1 MLHDET
7 CGTENMMT
15 YHQDA
20 AAICRKLGDAVLSS
34 IGKVVIGK
42 EIPAK
47 KMLICLLAGGHVL
60 LEDVPGIGKT
70 TLVHALAKSVRLD
83 FQRIQFTPDLMPSD
97 VTGFNMYNP
106 KIADFEFREGAVNTQ
121 ILLADEIN
129 RSSPRTQSAL
139 LEAMQEGQVT
149 VEGTTYR
156 LPPPFMVM
164 ATHNPVENVGTY
176 PLPEAQMDRF
186 MMRISIG
193 YPSMEEEM
201 EIIST
206 NAMRRIQK
214 DVDVVAEADVISW
227 LREQVPQV
235 EVSNDVKRYILNLT
249 RKTREDETIELGVSP
264 RAAQMLYSAAQTL
277 ALLNGR
283 QYVIPE
289 DVQTLLHDVLDHRII
304 LTPQS
309 RGRGI
314 TAHDVVGD
322 ILKSTAVPR

>member
-1 MLHDET
+1 MSLHQE
-7 CGTENMMT
+7 
-15 YHQDA
+15 A
-20 AAICRKLGDAVLSS
+20 AAICRKLGDDVLSS
-34 IGKVVIGK
+34 IGHVVVGK
-42 EIPAK
+42 EVPAK

-106 KIADFEFREGAVNTQ
+106 KTAEFEFREGAVNTQ

-149 VEGTTYR
+149 VEGVTYP
-156 LPPPFMVM
+156 LPKPFMVM
-164 ATHNPVENVGTY
+164 ATQNPVENVGTY

-193 YPSMEEEM
+193 YPSVEEEM

-214 DVDVVAEADVISW
+214 DVNVVAEKEVITW
-227 LREQVPQV
+227 LREQIPQV
-235 EVSNDVKRYILNLT
+235 EVTEEVKRYMLDIT
-249 RKTREDETIELGVSP
+249 RKTREEDLIELGVSP
-264 RAAQMLYSAAQTL
+264 RAGQMLFSAAQTL

-283 QYVIPE
+283 SYVVPE
-289 DVQTLLHDVLDHRII
+289 DVQALVHDVLDHRII
-304 LTPQS
+304 LKPQS

-314 TAHDVVGD
+314 TTHEVIAD
-322 ILKSTAVPR
+322 IVNTTVVPR

>member
-1 MLHDET
+1 MSLHQE
-7 CGTENMMT
+7 
-15 YHQDA
+15 A
-20 AAICRKLGDAVLSS
+20 AAICRKLGDDVLSS
-34 IGKVVIGK
+34 IGHVVVGK
-42 EIPAK
+42 EVPAK

-70 TLVHALAKSVRLD
+70 TLVHALAKSVRSD

-106 KIADFEFREGAVNTQ
+106 KTAEFEFREGAVNTQ

-149 VEGTTYR
+149 VEGVTYP
-156 LPPPFMVM
+156 LPKPFMVM
-164 ATHNPVENVGTY
+164 ATQNPVENVGTY

-193 YPSMEEEM
+193 YPSVEEEM

-214 DVDVVAEADVISW
+214 DVNVVAEKEVISW
-227 LREQVPQV
+227 LREQIPQV
-235 EVSNDVKRYILNLT
+235 EVTEEVKRYMLDIT
-249 RKTREDETIELGVSP
+249 RKTREEDLIELGVSP
-264 RAAQMLYSAAQTL
+264 RAGQMLFSAAQTL

-283 QYVIPE
+283 SYVVPE
-289 DVQTLLHDVLDHRII
+289 DVQALVHDVLDHRII
-304 LTPQS
+304 LKPQS

-314 TAHDVVGD
+314 TTHEVIAD
-322 ILKSTAVPR
+322 IVNNTVVPR

>member
-1 MLHDET
+1 MSLHQE
-7 CGTENMMT
+7 
-15 YHQDA
+15 A
-20 AAICRKLGDAVLSS
+20 AAICRKLGDDVLNS
-34 IGKVVIGK
+34 IGHVVVGK
-42 EIPAK
+42 EVPAK

-106 KIADFEFREGAVNTQ
+106 KTAEFEFREGAVNTQ

-149 VEGTTYR
+149 VEGVTYP
-156 LPPPFMVM
+156 LPKPFMVM
-164 ATHNPVENVGTY
+164 ATQNPVENVGTY

-193 YPSMEEEM
+193 YPSVEEEM

-214 DVDVVAEADVISW
+214 DVNVVAEKEVITW
-227 LREQVPQV
+227 LREQIPQV
-235 EVSNDVKRYILNLT
+235 EVTEEVKRYMLDIT
-249 RKTREDETIELGVSP
+249 RKTREEDLIELGVSP
-264 RAAQMLYSAAQTL
+264 RAGQMLFSAAQTL

-283 QYVIPE
+283 SYVVPE
-289 DVQTLLHDVLDHRII
+289 DVQALVHDVLDHRII
-304 LTPQS
+304 LKPQS

-314 TAHDVVGD
+314 TTHEVIAD
-322 ILKSTAVPR
+322 IVNNTVVPR

>member
-1 MLHDET
+1 MSLHQE
-7 CGTENMMT
+7 
-15 YHQDA
+15 A
-20 AAICRKLGDAVLSS
+20 AAICRKLGDDVLSS
-34 IGKVVIGK
+34 IGHVVVGK
-42 EIPAK
+42 EVPAK

-106 KIADFEFREGAVNTQ
+106 KTAEFEFREGAVNTQ

-149 VEGTTYR
+149 VEGVTYP
-156 LPPPFMVM
+156 LPKPFMVM
-164 ATHNPVENVGTY
+164 ATQNPVENVGTY

-193 YPSMEEEM
+193 YPSVEEEM

-214 DVDVVAEADVISW
+214 DVNVVAEKEVISW
-227 LREQVPQV
+227 LREQIPQV
-235 EVSNDVKRYILNLT
+235 EVMEEVKRYMLDIT
-249 RKTREDETIELGVSP
+249 RKTREEDLIELGVSP
-264 RAAQMLYSAAQTL
+264 RAGQMLFSAAQTL

-283 QYVIPE
+283 SYVVPE
-289 DVQTLLHDVLDHRII
+289 DVQALVHDVLDHRII
-304 LTPQS
+304 LKPQS

-314 TAHDVVGD
+314 TTHEVIAD
-322 ILKSTAVPR
+322 IVNNTVVPR

>member
-1 MLHDET
+1 MSLHQE
-7 CGTENMMT
+7 
-15 YHQDA
+15 A
-20 AAICRKLGDAVLSS
+20 AAICRKLGDDVLSS
-34 IGKVVIGK
+34 IGHVVVGK
-42 EIPAK
+42 EVPAK

-106 KIADFEFREGAVNTQ
+106 KTAEFEFREGAVNTQ

-149 VEGTTYR
+149 VEGVTYP
-156 LPPPFMVM
+156 LPKPFMVM
-164 ATHNPVENVGTY
+164 ATQNPVENVGTY

-193 YPSMEEEM
+193 YPSVEEEM

-214 DVDVVAEADVISW
+214 DVNVVAEKEVISW
-227 LREQVPQV
+227 LREQIPQV
-235 EVSNDVKRYILNLT
+235 EVTEEVKRYMLDIT
-249 RKTREDETIELGVSP
+249 RKTREEDLIELGVRP
-264 RAAQMLYSAAQTL
+264 RAGQMLFSAAQTL

-283 QYVIPE
+283 SYVVPE
-289 DVQTLLHDVLDHRII
+289 DVQALVHDVLDHRII
-304 LTPQS
+304 LKPQS

-314 TAHDVVGD
+314 TTHEVIAD
-322 ILKSTAVPR
+322 IVNNTVVPR

>member
-1 MLHDET
+1 MSLHQEAT
-7 CGTENMMT
+7 
-15 YHQDA
+15 
-20 AAICRKLGDAVLSS
+20 AICRKLGDDVLAS
-34 IGKVVIGK
+34 IGRVVIGK
-42 EIPAK
+42 DIPAK

-106 KIADFEFREGAVNTQ
+106 KTAEFEFREGAVNTQ

-149 VEGTTYR
+149 VEGVTYV
-156 LPPPFMVM
+156 LPKPFMVM
-164 ATHNPVENVGTY
+164 ATQNPVENVGTY

-193 YPSMEEEM
+193 YPSLQEEM

-214 DVDVVAEADVISW
+214 DVNVVAEAEVISW
-227 LREQVPQV
+227 LREQIPQV
-235 EVSNDVKRYILNLT
+235 EVTEEVKRYMLTIT
-249 RKTREDETIELGVSP
+249 RKTREEDLIELGVSP
-264 RAAQMLYSAAQTL
+264 RAAQMLYSATQTL

-283 QYVIPE
+283 AYVVPE
-289 DVQTLLHDVLDHRII
+289 DVQALVHDVLDHRII
-304 LTPQS
+304 LKPQS

-314 TAHDVVGD
+314 TAHDVIAD
-322 ILKSTAVPR
+322 ILKNTVVPR

>member
-1 MLHDET
+1 MSLHQE
-7 CGTENMMT
+7 
-15 YHQDA
+15 A
-20 AAICRKLGDAVLSS
+20 AAICRKLGDDVLSS
-34 IGKVVIGK
+34 IGHVVVGK
-42 EIPAK
+42 EVPAK

-106 KIADFEFREGAVNTQ
+106 KTAEFEFREGAVNTQ

-149 VEGTTYR
+149 VEGVTYP
-156 LPPPFMVM
+156 LPKPFMVM
-164 ATHNPVENVGTY
+164 ATQNPVENVGTY

-193 YPSMEEEM
+193 YPSVEEEM

-214 DVDVVAEADVISW
+214 DVNVVAEKEVITW
-227 LREQVPQV
+227 LREQIPQV
-235 EVSNDVKRYILNLT
+235 EVTEEVKRYMLDIT
-249 RKTREDETIELGVSP
+249 RKTREEDLIELGVSP
-264 RAAQMLYSAAQTL
+264 RAGQMLFSAAQTL

-283 QYVIPE
+283 SYVVPE
-289 DVQTLLHDVLDHRII
+289 DVQALVHDVLDHRII
-304 LTPQS
+304 LKPQS

-314 TAHDVVGD
+314 TTHEVIAD
-322 ILKSTAVPR
+322 IVNNTVVPR

>member
-1 MLHDET
+1 MSLHQE
-7 CGTENMMT
+7 
-15 YHQDA
+15 A
-20 AAICRKLGDAVLSS
+20 AAICRKLGDDVLTS
-34 IGKVVIGK
+34 IGHVVVGK
-42 EIPAK
+42 EVPAK

-106 KIADFEFREGAVNTQ
+106 KTAEFEFREGAVNTQ

-149 VEGTTYR
+149 VEGVTYP
-156 LPPPFMVM
+156 LPKPFMVM
-164 ATHNPVENVGTY
+164 ATQNPVENVGTY

-193 YPSMEEEM
+193 YPSVEEEM

-214 DVDVVAEADVISW
+214 DVNVVAEKEVITW
-227 LREQVPQV
+227 LREQIPQV
-235 EVSNDVKRYILNLT
+235 EVTEEIKRYMLDIT
-249 RKTREDETIELGVSP
+249 RKTREEDLIELGVSP
-264 RAAQMLYSAAQTL
+264 RAGQMLFSAAQTL

-283 QYVIPE
+283 SYVVPE
-289 DVQTLLHDVLDHRII
+289 DVQALVHDVLDHRII
-304 LTPQS
+304 LKPQS

-314 TAHDVVGD
+314 TTHEVIAD
-322 ILKSTAVPR
+322 IVNTTVVPR

>member
-1 MLHDET
+1 MSLHQE
-7 CGTENMMT
+7 
-15 YHQDA
+15 A
-20 AAICRKLGDAVLSS
+20 AAICRKLGDDVLSS
-34 IGKVVIGK
+34 IGHVVVGK
-42 EIPAK
+42 EVPAK

-106 KIADFEFREGAVNTQ
+106 KTAEFEFREGAVNTQ

-149 VEGTTYR
+149 VEGVTYP
-156 LPPPFMVM
+156 LPKPFMVM
-164 ATHNPVENVGTY
+164 ATQNPVENVGTY

-193 YPSMEEEM
+193 YPSVEEEM

-214 DVDVVAEADVISW
+214 DVNVVAEKEVISW
-227 LREQVPQV
+227 LREQIPQV
-235 EVSNDVKRYILNLT
+235 EVTEEVKRYMLDIT
-249 RKTREDETIELGVSP
+249 RKTREEDLIELGVSP
-264 RAAQMLYSAAQTL
+264 RAGHMLFSAAQTL

-283 QYVIPE
+283 SYVVPD
-289 DVQTLLHDVLDHRII
+289 DVQVLVHDVLDHRII
-304 LTPQS
+304 LKPQS

-314 TAHDVVGD
+314 TTHEVIAD
-322 ILKSTAVPR
+322 IVNNTVVPR

>member
-1 MLHDET
+1 MSLHQE
-7 CGTENMMT
+7 
-15 YHQDA
+15 A
-20 AAICRKLGDAVLSS
+20 AAICRKLGDDVLTS
-34 IGKVVIGK
+34 IGHVVVGK
-42 EIPAK
+42 EVPAK

-106 KIADFEFREGAVNTQ
+106 KTAEFEFREGAVNTQ

-149 VEGTTYR
+149 VEGVTYP
-156 LPPPFMVM
+156 LPKPFMVM
-164 ATHNPVENVGTY
+164 ATQNPVENVGTY

-193 YPSMEEEM
+193 YPSVEEEM

-214 DVDVVAEADVISW
+214 DVNVVAEKEVITW
-227 LREQVPQV
+227 LREQIPQV
-235 EVSNDVKRYILNLT
+235 EVTEEVKRYMLDIT
-249 RKTREDETIELGVSP
+249 RKTREEDLIELGVSP
-264 RAAQMLYSAAQTL
+264 RAGQMLFSAAQTL

-283 QYVIPE
+283 SYVVPE
-289 DVQTLLHDVLDHRII
+289 DVQALVHDVLDHRII
-304 LTPQS
+304 LKPQS

-314 TAHDVVGD
+314 TTHEVIAD
-322 ILKSTAVPR
+322 IVNTTVVPR

>member
-1 MLHDET
+1 MSLHQE
-7 CGTENMMT
+7 
-15 YHQDA
+15 A
-20 AAICRKLGDAVLSS
+20 AAICRKLGDDVLSS
-34 IGKVVIGK
+34 IGHVVVGK
-42 EIPAK
+42 EVPAK

-106 KIADFEFREGAVNTQ
+106 KTAEFEFREGAVNTQ

-149 VEGTTYR
+149 VEGVTYP
-156 LPPPFMVM
+156 LPKPFMVM
-164 ATHNPVENVGTY
+164 ATQNPVENVGTY

-193 YPSMEEEM
+193 YPSVEEEM

-214 DVDVVAEADVISW
+214 DVNVVAEKEVISW
-227 LREQVPQV
+227 LREQIPQV
-235 EVSNDVKRYILNLT
+235 EVTEEVKRYMLDIT
-249 RKTREDETIELGVSP
+249 RKTREEDLIELGVSP
-264 RAAQMLYSAAQTL
+264 RAGQMLFSAAQTL

-283 QYVIPE
+283 SYVVPE
-289 DVQTLLHDVLDHRII
+289 DVQVLVHDVLDHRII
-304 LTPQS
+304 LKPQS

-314 TAHDVVGD
+314 TTHEVIAD
-322 ILKSTAVPR
+322 IVNNTVVPR

>member
-1 MLHDET
+1 MSLHQE
-7 CGTENMMT
+7 
-15 YHQDA
+15 A
-20 AAICRKLGDAVLSS
+20 AAICRKLGDDVLTS
-34 IGKVVIGK
+34 IGHVVVGK
-42 EIPAK
+42 EVPAK

-83 FQRIQFTPDLMPSD
+83 FHRIQFTPDLMPSD

-106 KIADFEFREGAVNTQ
+106 KTAEFEFREGAVNTQ

-149 VEGTTYR
+149 VEGVTYP
-156 LPPPFMVM
+156 LPKPFMVM
-164 ATHNPVENVGTY
+164 ATQNPVENVGTY

-193 YPSMEEEM
+193 YPSVEEEM

-214 DVDVVAEADVISW
+214 DVNVVAEKEVITW
-227 LREQVPQV
+227 LREQIPQV
-235 EVSNDVKRYILNLT
+235 EVTEEVKRYMLDIT
-249 RKTREDETIELGVSP
+249 RKTREEDLIELGVSP
-264 RAAQMLYSAAQTL
+264 RAGQMLFSAAQTL

-283 QYVIPE
+283 SYVVPE
-289 DVQTLLHDVLDHRII
+289 DVQALVHDVLDHRII
-304 LTPQS
+304 LKPQS

-314 TAHDVVGD
+314 TTHEVIAD
-322 ILKSTAVPR
+322 IVNTTVVPR

>member
-1 MLHDET
+1 MSLHQE
-7 CGTENMMT
+7 
-15 YHQDA
+15 A
-20 AAICRKLGDAVLSS
+20 ASICRKLGDDVLAS
-34 IGKVVIGK
+34 IGHVVIAK

-106 KIADFEFREGAVNTQ
+106 KTAEFEFREGAVNTQ

-149 VEGTTYR
+149 VEGVTYA
-156 LPPPFMVM
+156 LPKPFMVM
-164 ATHNPVENVGTY
+164 ATQNPVENVGTY

-214 DVDVVAEADVISW
+214 DVNVVAEKEVISW
-227 LREQVPQV
+227 LREQIPQV
-235 EVSNDVKRYILNLT
+235 DVTDEVKRYMLTIT
-249 RKTREDETIELGVSP
+249 RKTREEDLIELGVSP
-264 RAAQMLYSAAQTL
+264 RAGQMLFSAAQTL

-283 QYVIPE
+283 SYVIPE
-289 DVQTLLHDVLDHRII
+289 DVQALVHDVLDHRII
-304 LTPQS
+304 LKPQS

-314 TAHDVVGD
+314 TTHEVIAD
-322 ILKSTAVPR
+322 IMNNTVVPR

>member
-1 MLHDET
+1 MSLHQE
-7 CGTENMMT
+7 
-15 YHQDA
+15 A
-20 AAICRKLGDAVLSS
+20 ASICRKLGDDVLAS
-34 IGKVVIGK
+34 IGRVVIGK

-106 KIADFEFREGAVNTQ
+106 KTAEFEFREGAVNTQ

-149 VEGTTYR
+149 VEGVTYA
-156 LPPPFMVM
+156 LPKPFMVM
-164 ATHNPVENVGTY
+164 ATQNPVENVGTY

-214 DVDVVAEADVISW
+214 DVNVVAEKEVISW
-227 LREQVPQV
+227 LREQIPQV
-235 EVSNDVKRYILNLT
+235 DVTDEVKRYMLAIT
-249 RKTREDETIELGVSP
+249 RKTREEDLIELGVSP
-264 RAAQMLYSAAQTL
+264 RAGQMLFSAAQTL

-283 QYVIPE
+283 TYVIPE
-289 DVQTLLHDVLDHRII
+289 DVQALVHDVLDHRII
-304 LTPQS
+304 LKPQS

-314 TAHDVVGD
+314 TTHEVIAD
-322 ILKSTAVPR
+322 IMNNTVVPR

>member
-1 MLHDET
+1 MLLP
-7 CGTENMMT
+7 
-15 YHQDA
+15 
-20 AAICRKLGDAVLSS
+20 I
-34 IGKVVIGK
+34 K
-42 EIPAK
+42 EVPAK

-106 KIADFEFREGAVNTQ
+106 KTAEFEFREGAVNTQ

-149 VEGTTYR
+149 VEGVTYP
-156 LPPPFMVM
+156 LPKPFMVM
-164 ATHNPVENVGTY
+164 ATQNPVENVGTY

-193 YPSMEEEM
+193 YPSVEEEM

-214 DVDVVAEADVISW
+214 DVNVVAEKEVISW
-227 LREQVPQV
+227 LREQIPQV
-235 EVSNDVKRYILNLT
+235 EVTEEVKRYMLDIT
-249 RKTREDETIELGVSP
+249 RKTREEDLIELGVSP
-264 RAAQMLYSAAQTL
+264 RAGQMLFSAAQTL

-283 QYVIPE
+283 SYVVPE
-289 DVQTLLHDVLDHRII
+289 DVQALVHDVLDHRII
-304 LTPQS
+304 LKPQS

-314 TAHDVVGD
+314 TTHEVIAD
-322 ILKSTAVPR
+322 IVNNTVVPR

>member
-1 MLHDET
+1 MSLHQE
-7 CGTENMMT
+7 
-15 YHQDA
+15 A
-20 AAICRKLGDAVLSS
+20 AAICRKLGDDVLSS
-34 IGKVVIGK
+34 IGHVVVGK
-42 EIPAK
+42 EVPAK

-106 KIADFEFREGAVNTQ
+106 KTAEFEFREGAVNTQ

-149 VEGTTYR
+149 VEGVTYP
-156 LPPPFMVM
+156 LPKPFMVM
-164 ATHNPVENVGTY
+164 ATQNPVENVGTY

-193 YPSMEEEM
+193 YPSVEEEM

-214 DVDVVAEADVISW
+214 DVNVVAEKEVITW
-227 LREQVPQV
+227 LREQIPQV
-235 EVSNDVKRYILNLT
+235 AVTEEVKRYMLDIT
-249 RKTREDETIELGVSP
+249 RKTREEDLIELGVSP
-264 RAAQMLYSAAQTL
+264 RAGQMLFSAAQTL

-283 QYVIPE
+283 SYVVPE
-289 DVQTLLHDVLDHRII
+289 DVQALVHDVLDHRII
-304 LTPQS
+304 LKPQS

-314 TAHDVVGD
+314 TTHEVIAD
-322 ILKSTAVPR
+322 IVNTTVVPR

>member
-1 MLHDET
+1 MSLHQE
-7 CGTENMMT
+7 
-15 YHQDA
+15 A
-20 AAICRKLGDAVLSS
+20 AAICRKLGDDVLSS
-34 IGKVVIGK
+34 IGHVVVGK
-42 EIPAK
+42 EVPAK

-106 KIADFEFREGAVNTQ
+106 KTAEFEFREGTVNTQ

-149 VEGTTYR
+149 VEGVTYP
-156 LPPPFMVM
+156 LPKPFMVM
-164 ATHNPVENVGTY
+164 ATQNPVENVGTY

-193 YPSMEEEM
+193 YPSVEEEM

-214 DVDVVAEADVISW
+214 DVNVVAEKEVITW
-227 LREQVPQV
+227 LREQIPQV
-235 EVSNDVKRYILNLT
+235 EVTEEVKRYMLDIT
-249 RKTREDETIELGVSP
+249 RKTREEDLIELGVSP
-264 RAAQMLYSAAQTL
+264 RAGQMLFSAAQTL

-283 QYVIPE
+283 SYVVPE
-289 DVQTLLHDVLDHRII
+289 DVQALVHDVLDHRII
-304 LTPQS
+304 LKPQS

-314 TAHDVVGD
+314 TTHEVIAD
-322 ILKSTAVPR
+322 IVNTTVVPR

>member
-1 MLHDET
+1 MSLHQE
-7 CGTENMMT
+7 
-15 YHQDA
+15 A
-20 AAICRKLGDAVLSS
+20 AAICRKLGDDVLSS
-34 IGKVVIGK
+34 IGHVVVGK
-42 EIPAK
+42 EVPAK

-106 KIADFEFREGAVNTQ
+106 KTAEFEFREGAVNTQ

-149 VEGTTYR
+149 VEGVTYP
-156 LPPPFMVM
+156 LPKPFMVM
-164 ATHNPVENVGTY
+164 ATQNPVENVGTY

-193 YPSMEEEM
+193 YPSVEEEM

-214 DVDVVAEADVISW
+214 DVNVVAEKEVISW
-227 LREQVPQV
+227 LREQIPQV
-235 EVSNDVKRYILNLT
+235 EVTEEVKRYMLDIT
-249 RKTREDETIELGVSP
+249 RKTREEDLIELGVSP
-264 RAAQMLYSAAQTL
+264 RAGQMLFSAAQTL

-283 QYVIPE
+283 SYVVPE
-289 DVQTLLHDVLDHRII
+289 DVQALVHDVLDHRII
-304 LTPQS
+304 LKPQS

-314 TAHDVVGD
+314 ITHEVIAD
-322 ILKSTAVPR
+322 IVNNTVVPR

>member
-1 MLHDET
+1 MSLHQEAT
-7 CGTENMMT
+7 
-15 YHQDA
+15 
-20 AAICRKLGDAVLSS
+20 AICRKLGEDVLAS
-34 IGKVVIGK
+34 IGQVVIGK
-42 EIPAK
+42 DVPAK

-70 TLVHALAKSVRLD
+70 TIVHSLAKAVRLD

-106 KIADFEFREGAVNTQ
+106 KTAEFEFREGAVNTQ

-149 VEGTTYR
+149 VEGVTYA
-156 LPPPFMVM
+156 LPNPFMVM
-164 ATHNPVENVGTY
+164 ATQNPVENVGTY

-193 YPSMEEEM
+193 YPSQDEEM

-214 DVDVVAEADVISW
+214 DVKVVAEAEVITW
-227 LREQVPQV
+227 LRDQVPQV
-235 EVSNDVKRYILNLT
+235 TVTDEVKRYMLMIT
-249 RKTREDETIELGVSP
+249 RKTREEDLIELGVSP
-264 RAAQMLYSAAQTL
+264 RAGQMLFSAAQTL

-283 QYVIPE
+283 SYVVPE
-289 DVQTLLHDVLDHRII
+289 DVQALVHDVLDHRII
-304 LTPQS
+304 LKPQS

-314 TAHDVVGD
+314 TAHEVISD
-322 ILKSTAVPR
+322 ILKNTAVPR

>member
-1 MLHDET
+1 MSLHQE
-7 CGTENMMT
+7 
-15 YHQDA
+15 A
-20 AAICRKLGDAVLSS
+20 AAICRKLGDDVLSS
-34 IGKVVIGK
+34 IGHVVVGK
-42 EIPAK
+42 EVPAK

-106 KIADFEFREGAVNTQ
+106 KTAEFEFREGAVNTQ

-149 VEGTTYR
+149 VEGVTYP
-156 LPPPFMVM
+156 LPKPFMVM
-164 ATHNPVENVGTY
+164 ATQNPVENVGTY

-193 YPSMEEEM
+193 YPSVEEEM

-214 DVDVVAEADVISW
+214 DVNVVAEKEVISW
-227 LREQVPQV
+227 LREQIPQV
-235 EVSNDVKRYILNLT
+235 EVTEEVKRYMLDIT
-249 RKTREDETIELGVSP
+249 RKTREEDLIELGVSP
-264 RAAQMLYSAAQTL
+264 RAGQMLFSAAQTL

-283 QYVIPE
+283 SYVVPE
-289 DVQTLLHDVLDHRII
+289 DVQALVHDVLDHRII
-304 LTPQS
+304 LKPQS

-314 TAHDVVGD
+314 TTHEVIAD
-322 ILKSTAVPR
+322 IVNNTVVPR